1 MWRGMQIVEVNGV
14 STVSRCSAV
23 IELNLARLATRR
35 PVDKSRKH
43 EAGGPPS
50 GLGELLALGLKVHDR
65 WTPQELEAALAE
77 QVSAPVEF
85 QLTALKPTEAK
96 SLRARAEVQGLLLR
110 NLDDLLHHAHPPLPL
125 LVMAKD
131 YFKANSLRPHPGLPA
146 EVARAL
152 YYLTVAVAWL
162 RHHTRI
168 STLSDTQ
175 VVAAL
180 GWVQQQQWISTDLCN
195 LAAEAIKQL
204 VPEPGKASGGG

>member
-1 MWRGMQIVEVNGV
+1 
-14 STVSRCSAV
+14 
-23 IELNLARLATRR
+23 
-35 PVDKSRKH
+35 VDKSRKH
-43 EAGGPPS
+43 EAGGLPS
-50 GLGELLALGLKVHDR
+50 GLGELLALGLKAHDS

-85 QLTALKPTEAK
+85 QLTALRPAEAK
-96 SLRARAEVQGLLLR
+96 RLRARAEVQGLLLK

-168 STLSDTQ
+168 STLSDAQ

-180 GWVQQQQWISTDLCN
+180 DWVRQQRWISADLRA
-195 LAAEAIKQL
+195 LAAEAIKQFGSE
-204 VPEPGKASGGG
+204 PEAGSGG